1 MKPVRRWYAIAVAGL
16 VLLGLG
22 IAARAGVAGDA
33 NVMGVA
39 ALQADATDALDHSAH
54 QTVTLGG
61 PDVYLTINVALT
73 DDAIEPSSIFVPLG
87 RRARLVVRNRG
98 SSEHHYR
105 VLGLVPKDLL
115 WLAQD
120 LPAVSPASVLTD
132 DHSDHHAETSFIP
145 FRFASTAGVRPTGTE
160 VHAYARGGELDTV
173 LFTATKTGTFSVR
186 CPLHPEIVGTLR
198 VF

>member
-98 SSEHHYR
+98 S
-105 VLGLVPKDLL
+105 
-115 WLAQD
+115 
-120 LPAVSPASVLTD
+120 
-132 DHSDHHAETSFIP
+132 
-145 FRFASTAGVRPTGTE
+145 
-160 VHAYARGGELDTV
+160 
-173 LFTATKTGTFSVR
+173 
-186 CPLHPEIVGTLR
+186 
-198 VF
+198 